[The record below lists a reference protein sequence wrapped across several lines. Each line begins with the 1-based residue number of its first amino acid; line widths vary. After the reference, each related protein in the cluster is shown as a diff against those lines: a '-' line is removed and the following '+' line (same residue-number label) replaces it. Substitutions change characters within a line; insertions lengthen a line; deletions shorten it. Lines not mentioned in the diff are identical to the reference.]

1 MNDVKIVMIMMRT
14 RLSDGSV
21 RDGSEG
27 ADFRSLTSSDADC
40 TASPLLSAE
49 EVIATPFSSLL
60 AVRCGA

>member
-40 TASPLLSAE
+40 IDLSLRSAE
-49 EVIATPFSSLL
+49 EVFPTLFSSLL